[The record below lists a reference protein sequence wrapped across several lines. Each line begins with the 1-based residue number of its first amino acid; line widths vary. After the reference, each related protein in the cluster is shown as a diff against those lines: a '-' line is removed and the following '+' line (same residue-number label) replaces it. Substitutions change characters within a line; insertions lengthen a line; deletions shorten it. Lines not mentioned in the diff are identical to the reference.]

1 MLGRWS
7 AHTLRSL
14 HEAIHA
20 SFTPEPITADLSTT
34 WDVKFT
40 VNAVYPSAKY
50 SRHHSFRFQKGKGE
64 YAEHVEMCYR
74 NWSKCKRKEWLPN
87 ETGDI
92 ICTLNLEPKGSPS
105 IL

>member
-40 VNAVYPSAKY
+40 VNAVYPSAKKLFP
-50 SRHHSFRFQKGKGE
+50 SPFLQISERQGRICR
-64 YAEHVEMCYR
+64 ACR
-74 NWSKCKRKEWLPN
+74 NVLPQ
-87 ETGDI
+87 
-92 ICTLNLEPKGSPS
+92 LVQM
-105 IL
+105 

>member
-34 WDVKFT
+34 WDVKSQLMLK
-40 VNAVYPSAKY
+40 NY
-50 SRHHSFRFQKGKGE
+50 SCHHSFRFQKGKGE

-74 NWSKCKRKEWLPN
+74 NWSKCKWKEWLPN